1 MPATWQNGPNP
12 PRTQGKQMSVTIAE
26 TRAEE
31 LAPISSSERIQALD
45 VIRGFALI
53 GIFLM
58 NVEWFTR
65 PIADLGGGVDVSQTG
80 LSYVASWFVYT
91 FVQGKFWTIF
101 SLLFGMGFAVMLTRA
116 ESSERAFATPYVRRI
131 IGLFLF
137 GAAHFV
143 LIWTGDILQNYA
155 VTALLLL
162 LIVSHNWKAWLA
174 LLLWVCVVG
183 YGLSAE
189 SLTTSLIALGA
200 AVGAALLIF
209 RGTIDRWYKLAA
221 LVVTAVAAAIAVG
234 PSSPHMAFAAILLG
248 IVAVLMYVLN
258 RGSVDRF
265 YKLGAG
271 MYASV
276 FVAALLFIAA
286 VVVNPDLKPGG
297 SPEAATERAE
307 RAIERRHERAEEVRI
322 LTSASYAESVAYRAG
337 QYRQHMSEA
346 VGASILTLPLF
357 LIGFWFARSGVMAN
371 LRQNLPLFRRL
382 LRWTLPLGLVI
393 TLSSVWLHSSFPPG
407 SGRQNSVALARTLF
421 ELGALPLCIGYVSA
435 LVCLLGTRWGER
447 LLSPLRYAG
456 RMALTNYLGASVIG
470 TLFFSGYGLGYYGQ
484 VSRGGQVVFVAAVF
498 ALQLAFSYLWL
509 SKFRYGPM
517 EWLWRAITYWHMP
530 SMRRERA
537 AANPVPA
544 AAANW

>member
-1 MPATWQNGPNP
+1 
-12 PRTQGKQMSVTIAE
+12 MSVSISE
-26 TRAEE
+26 TRARE
-31 LAPISSSERIQALD
+31 LAPIGSNERIQALD

-65 PIADLGGGVDVSQTG
+65 PIAELGSGVDVSQTG
-80 LSYVASWFVYT
+80 LSYVASWLVYT
-91 FVQGKFWTIF
+91 FVQGKFWTMF
-101 SLLFGMGFAVMLTRA
+101 SLLFGMGFAVMLSRA

-131 IGLFLF
+131 VGLFLF

-155 VTALLLL
+155 ITALLLL
-162 LIVSHNWKAWLA
+162 LIVSQSWKAWLA

-183 YGLSAE
+183 YGFATD
-189 SLTTSLIALGA
+189 SLLTSLVALGA
-200 AVGAALLIF
+200 AAGAAWLIF

-221 LVVTAVAAAIAVG
+221 LVLTAVAASIATG
-234 PSSPHMAFAAILLG
+234 PTSPDMALAAILLG
-248 IVAVLMYVLN
+248 LVAVLMYVLN
-258 RGSVDRF
+258 RGSLDRY

-271 MYASV
+271 MYALV
-276 FVAALLFIAA
+276 FVGALLFIAA
-286 VVVNPDLKPGG
+286 VLVNPELKPGG
-297 SPEAATERAE
+297 SPEAAAERAE
-307 RAIERRHERAEEVRI
+307 RAIERQHERAEEVRV
-322 LTSASYAESVAYRAG
+322 LTSASYPESVVHRAG
-337 QYRQHMSEA
+337 QYREHMSEA
-346 VGASILTLPLF
+346 VGGSILTLPLF
-357 LIGFWFARSGVMAN
+357 LIGFWFARSGVMAQ

-382 LRWTLPLGLVI
+382 LRWTLPLGLGI
-393 TLSSVWLHSSFPPG
+393 TLASVWLHSNFPPG

-421 ELGALPLCIGYVSA
+421 ELGALPLSIGYFSA
-435 LVCLLGTRWGER
+435 LVCLLGTGWGER
-447 LLSPLRYAG
+447 LLSPLRHAG

-517 EWLWRAITYWHMP
+517 EWLWRAITYWQLP
-530 SMRRERA
+530 SMRRERT
-537 AANPVPA
+537 AANSLPA
-544 AAANW
+544 GATKLASRAFGGM